1 LGKDENAKS
10 KRDEINFIDRNKE
23 RVSLVSAGTK
33 AFKMLKAPLK
43 STLTQMVFENS
54 RQSNPM
60 QEKLI
65 EKLKAKIEEE

>member
-1 LGKDENAKS
+1 
-10 KRDEINFIDRNKE
+10 
-23 RVSLVSAGTK
+23 VSLVSAGTK

-54 RQSNPM
+54 RQSNRT